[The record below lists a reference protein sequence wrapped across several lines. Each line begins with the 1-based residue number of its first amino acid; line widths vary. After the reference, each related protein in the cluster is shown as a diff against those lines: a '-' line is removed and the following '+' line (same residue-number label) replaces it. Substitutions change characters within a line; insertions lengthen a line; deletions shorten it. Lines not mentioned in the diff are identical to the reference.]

1 MYVAA
6 LRDWPST
13 VLPTRNGEFSAL
25 KLQAAASFGYAFEIA
40 ESVTVSG
47 AGAVWVRG
55 IGWRRDDVQV
65 WLAGLGQVHKEP
77 LVVAGPLVVDPHRG
91 VRGAA
96 YHSDYAPSFE
106 AWNTSCLGQTANAV
120 ASCIR

>member
-13 VLPTRNGEFSAL
+13 VLPTRNGEFLTL
-25 KLQAAASFGYAFEIA
+25 KLQIAASFGYAVEIA
-40 ESVTVSG
+40 ESVTASG
-47 AGAVWVRG
+47 WGAARVRSF
-55 IGWRRDDVQV
+55 GWRRDDVQV

-106 AWNTSCLGQTANAV
+106 AWNASCLGQTANAV